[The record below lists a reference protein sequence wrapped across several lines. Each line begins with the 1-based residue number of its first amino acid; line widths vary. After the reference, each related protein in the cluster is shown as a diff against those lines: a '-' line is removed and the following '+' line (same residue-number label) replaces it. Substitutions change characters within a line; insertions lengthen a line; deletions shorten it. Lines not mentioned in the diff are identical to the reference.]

1 MSPMQLDAKPYRL
14 SAAEK
19 FGFGF
24 ILQRVTFTSTCFTAP
39 HVSSKLL
46 IILRN
51 ARENSNCLA
60 FLYCADVCPSGRA
73 RLSLV
78 SCIWSKTITFHQKTV

>member
-1 MSPMQLDAKPYRL
+1 MSPGRLDAKPDRL

-19 FGFGF
+19 LGFGF
-24 ILQRVTFTSTCFTAP
+24 ILQRVTFTSTCFSAP

-51 ARENSNCLA
+51 AEENSDSNV
-60 FLYCADVCPSGRA
+60 Y
-73 RLSLV
+73 
-78 SCIWSKTITFHQKTV
+78 WTVHHCNS